1 MSDRKKER
9 ITKKCI
15 YTFIYIYLV
24 SYLYQCCFLLH
35 MDLILFTVLTF
46 QLGLYLVHFVLKNT
60 LATWCKELTHLKTP
74 WCWERLKVG
83 GAGDDRGWDGWMDMS
98 LRKLQELVMDRDAW
112 RAAVHGV
119 TKSRTQLSDWTELKT
134 QVHTLPKFITHHIES
149 ILFTIMNSDQ
159 KNNRI

>member
-24 SYLYQCCFLLH
+24 SYLYQCCILLH

-119 TKSRTQLSDWTELKT
+119 TKRVTQLSDWTELNCREELL
-134 QVHTLPKFITHHIES
+134 V
-149 ILFTIMNSDQ
+149 ILLLSFLYNILTFPFVFDPSCYWI
-159 KNNRI
+159 